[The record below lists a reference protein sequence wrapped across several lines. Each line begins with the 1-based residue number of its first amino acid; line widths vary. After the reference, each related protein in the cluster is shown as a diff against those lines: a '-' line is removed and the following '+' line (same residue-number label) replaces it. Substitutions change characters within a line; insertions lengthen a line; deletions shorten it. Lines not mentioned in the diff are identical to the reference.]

1 MTVQIAP
8 YHLKVPEQRSY
19 FKRSPNVMD
28 RSNNAISKA
37 SRVERVTMRRIKLAA
52 LLIMLPTS
60 LSFMAVAQL
69 HLSADPAQPAP
80 LAQLALLHPASNTL
94 ASMQPDMEPREAN
107 SVSPGANGLVRTV
120 PVPPAKKKLPSMR
133 PFRTAAFGI
142 KANTLGA
149 GVELATPLS
158 GSLNL
163 RSGYNVYALG
173 SPFGVDGVNYNAQF
187 HFRSSQ
193 TTLDWFPMHGGFHIS
208 PGILHAQNAISAI
221 ATVPAGQNFSLGDQ
235 TFLNSVADP
244 VKGTMSVV
252 YPRSFSPLLLL
263 GFGNILPRTSRHLSI
278 PFEAGVAYTGSPA
291 INVNL
296 TGTACT
302 SDGCVG
308 FANNAVA
315 QASLQQEIRKI
326 NEDLKKLPVYPILS
340 LGLAYHF

>member
-1 MTVQIAP
+1 
-8 YHLKVPEQRSY
+8 
-19 FKRSPNVMD
+19 
-28 RSNNAISKA
+28 
-37 SRVERVTMRRIKLAA
+37 MRRIKLAA

-60 LSFMAVAQL
+60 FCFIAAAQHQLSDL
-69 HLSADPAQPAP
+69 ERTAP
-80 LAQLALLHPASNTL
+80 LAQPALLHPAGNTL
-94 ASMQPDMEPREAN
+94 ASMEPEKEFREAN
-107 SVSPGANGLVRTV
+107 NVSPKANGLIRSV
-120 PVPPAKKKLPSMR
+120 PVPPAKNKLPTMR

-158 GSLNL
+158 QNLNL
-163 RSGYNVYALG
+163 RSGYNVFALG
-173 SPFGVDGVNYNAQF
+173 YPFGVDGMNYNAQF
-187 HFRSSQ
+187 HLRSSQ
-193 TTLDWFPMHGGFHIS
+193 ATLDWFPMHGGFHIS

-221 ATVPAGQNFSLGDQ
+221 ATAPVGQNFSLGDQ
-235 TFLNSVADP
+235 TYRNSVADP

-263 GFGNILPRTSRHLSI
+263 GFGNILPRSSRHLSI
-278 PFEAGVAYTGSPA
+278 PFEAGVAYTGAPT

-302 SDGCVG
+302 SDGCAS
-308 FANNAVA
+308 FTNNAEA

-326 NEDLKKLPVYPILS
+326 NEDMKKVPVYPILS

>member
-1 MTVQIAP
+1 
-8 YHLKVPEQRSY
+8 
-19 FKRSPNVMD
+19 
-28 RSNNAISKA
+28 
-37 SRVERVTMRRIKLAA
+37 MRRIKLAA

-60 LSFMAVAQL
+60 FCFIAAAQEQ
-69 HLSADPAQPAP
+69 LSADPARTAP
-80 LAQLALLHPASNTL
+80 LAQPALLHPAGNTL
-94 ASMQPDMEPREAN
+94 ASMEPEKEFREAN
-107 SVSPGANGLVRTV
+107 NVSPKANGLIRSV
-120 PVPPAKKKLPSMR
+120 PVPPAKKKLPTMR

-158 GSLNL
+158 QNLNL
-163 RSGYNVYALG
+163 RSGYNVFALG
-173 SPFGVDGVNYNAQF
+173 YPFGVDGMNYNAQF
-187 HFRSSQ
+187 HLRSSQ
-193 TTLDWFPMHGGFHIS
+193 ATLDWFPMHGGFHIS

-221 ATVPAGQNFSLGDQ
+221 ATAPVGQNFSLGDQ
-235 TFLNSVADP
+235 TYRNSVADP

-263 GFGNILPRTSRHLSI
+263 GFGNILPRSSRHLSI
-278 PFEAGVAYTGSPA
+278 PFEAGVAYTGAPT

-302 SDGCVG
+302 SDGCAS
-308 FANNAVA
+308 FTNNAEA

-326 NEDLKKLPVYPILS
+326 NEDMKKVPVYPILS